1 MVEDRVHI
9 HPLLCSSFVHS
20 WIWRFVKVRL
30 IHHPTS
36 RFTKLVVCIL
46 FQDDQNR
53 VGLDLDEILGQIRI
67 CPDPLVITSICNGLR
82 HRTQQI
88 VSMLGLFHMRCR
100 NARNGNRQLLF
111 LNGRMQSL
119 LAHQPDAHSII
130 KTHGVSSEDPLKDA
144 YPLQLS
150 E

>member
-1 MVEDRVHI
+1 MR
-9 HPLLCSSFVHS
+9 
-20 WIWRFVKVRL
+20 
-30 IHHPTS
+30 
-36 RFTKLVVCIL
+36 IL
-46 FQDDQNR
+46 FQDDQIR

-111 LNGRMQSL
+111 LHGRMQSL
-119 LAHQPDAHSII
+119 LARQTDAHAII
-130 KTHGVSSEDPLKDA
+130 KPHGVSSDDPLKEA

>member
-1 MVEDRVHI
+1 MFIHYSDRALSI
-9 HPLLCSSFVHS
+9 TGYGDLSKSAAYITQRAGSPSLSCASCFRQ
-20 WIWRFVKVRL
+20 I
-30 IHHPTS
+30 
-36 RFTKLVVCIL
+36 
-46 FQDDQNR
+46 R
-53 VGLDLDEILGQIRI
+53 VGLDLDKTLGQIRI
-67 CPDPLVITSICNGLR
+67 CPDPLPITSICNGLR

-111 LNGRMQSL
+111 LHSRMQSL
-119 LAHQPDAHSII
+119 LARQPDAHVII
-130 KTHGVSSEDPLKDA
+130 KTHGVSSEAPVKDT

>member
-1 MVEDRVHI
+1 
-9 HPLLCSSFVHS
+9 
-20 WIWRFVKVRL
+20 VR
-30 IHHPTS
+30 
-36 RFTKLVVCIL
+36 IL
-46 FQDDQNR
+46 FQDDQIR
-53 VGLDLDEILGQIRI
+53 VGLDLTGYLDEILGQIRI
-67 CPDPLVITSICNGLR
+67 CPDPLTITSICNGLR

-111 LNGRMQSL
+111 LHSRMQSV
-119 LAHQPDAHSII
+119 LARQPDAHAII
-130 KTHGVSSEDPLKDA
+130 KTHGVSSEDPLKDT

>member
-1 MVEDRVHI
+1 V
-9 HPLLCSSFVHS
+9 S
-20 WIWRFVKVRL
+20 
-30 IHHPTS
+30 
-36 RFTKLVVCIL
+36 IL
-46 FQDDQNR
+46 FQDDQIR

-67 CPDPLVITSICNGLR
+67 CPGSPAVTSICNGLR

-88 VSMLGLFHMRCR
+88 VSVLGLFHMRCR

-111 LNGRMQSL
+111 LHGRMQSL
-119 LAHQPDAHSII
+119 LARQSDAHAII
-130 KTHGVSSEDPLKDA
+130 KSHGVSSDDPLKEA

>member
-1 MVEDRVHI
+1 
-9 HPLLCSSFVHS
+9 
-20 WIWRFVKVRL
+20 
-30 IHHPTS
+30 
-36 RFTKLVVCIL
+36 
-46 FQDDQNR
+46 
-53 VGLDLDEILGQIRI
+53 
-67 CPDPLVITSICNGLR
+67 LR

-111 LNGRMQSL
+111 LHGQIQSL
-119 LAHQPDAHSII
+119 LARQTDAHAII
-130 KTHGVSSEDPLKDA
+130 KPHGVSSEAPLKDS